1 MIFSIKGG
9 LIMELK
15 KGLISG
21 IIAAIVLS
29 IIYFILMMVTNTGE
43 WYSITFPEMM
53 TTEAMWTGTFSIVLI
68 GIFMGLIYSVINSA
82 VPGMG
87 TRKGLNYGFMVWL
100 LAGVMWPIMM
110 IAFAPFN
117 IWIIEL
123 ISGLISYSITGVI
136 IAIIYEKL

>member
-1 MIFSIKGG
+1 
-9 LIMELK
+9 MEFK

-21 IIAAIVLS
+21 IIAAIVLMLIFF
-29 IIYFILMMVTNTGE
+29 IINMVTKTGE
-43 WYSITFPEMM
+43 WYSTTFPEMM
-53 TTEAMWTGTFSIVLI
+53 TAEAMWTGALSILLT

-87 TRKGLNYGFMVWL
+87 MRKGLNYGFMVWL

-117 IWIIEL
+117 VWIIEL
-123 ISGLISYSITGVI
+123 ISGLISYSITGVV
-136 IAIIYEKL
+136 IAVIYEKL